1 MKTFILITESE
12 SGDSY
17 SYVIKSNEKPTRE
30 QIVDFLEENAND
42 KDEECYYEYQSM
54 LIDIENSEI
63 YQIDN

>member
-42 KDEECYYEYQSM
+42 KDEECCYEYQEM
-54 LIDIENSEI
+54 LIDIENSKT